1 MTRRVEATGRNGVV
15 AERKTATA
23 KKQVAKPKVELSEKW
38 KVRREAM
45 RARNMARHDRPK
57 SAIEVKN
64 GKASV
69 GPATNQD
76 SKLYAVEMLEAL
88 GTRSISFLNQTLSNI
103 THVMS
108 PTLNA
113 SEQQHNAA
121 IAIMA
126 SVEPENELEATLA
139 SQMVAA
145 NECAMRCM
153 RGMVGTDMP
162 EHHKM
167 YGDLANKFMRTFTA
181 QMEALSRMR
190 RGGEQVVKHVYVGE
204 GGQAVFAK
212 EIHNGR
218 GVNNETSEQAY
229 GTNEPAERASL
240 SGPDPTRDGMPVPG
254 NAERE
259 VSIARRAIDWPAE
272 G

>member
-1 MTRRVEATGRNGVV
+1 MT
-15 AERKTATA
+15 KA
-23 KKQVAKPKVELSEKW
+23 KAKRQVATPKVELSEKGIA
-38 KVRREAM
+38 RREAM
-45 RARNMARHDRPK
+45 RARNMARPNRPE

-69 GPATNQD
+69 GPAKDQD

-88 GTRSISFLNQTLSNI
+88 GTRSIPFLNETLSNI
-103 THVMS
+103 TRVMS

-139 SQMVAA
+139 AQMVMA
-145 NECAMRCM
+145 NECAVRCM

-162 EHHKM
+162 DHHKM
-167 YGDLANKFMRTFTA
+167 YGDLANKFMRTFSA
-181 QMEALSRMR
+181 QVEALSRLR

-218 GVNNETSEQAY
+218 GVNHEANGQAY
-229 GTNEPAERASL
+229 GTGAAAQCASL
-240 SGPDPTRDGMPVPG
+240 PSPNPSRDGMPVSG
-254 NAERE
+254 DAERE
-259 VSIARRAIDWPAE
+259 VSNPRGSIHGGSDR
-272 G
+272 